1 MQSSKGSIQEMFIT
15 SKELDEEVKLLVY
28 LPPSYSALYKYNILF
43 AQDGKDYFQ
52 FGRIGRVADELH
64 YTNKIQNTIIIGIP
78 YLTVQDRWEKYHPE
92 GKKNHAYVRF
102 LAHELVPFID
112 QTFPTYQMGLG
123 RGLIGDS
130 LGATVSLMTALKYP
144 HTFGKVMLQ
153 SPLVN
158 SKVLQAVQAFDRF
171 HLLEIFHIIGT
182 EETAVKTTIQT
193 VEDFLTPNRELNQLL
208 HKTTADYIYKEFNG
222 DHTWK
227 HWQPY
232 VKTIMEKMFS

>member
-1 MQSSKGSIQEMFIT
+1 MQSSKGTIQEMVIT
-15 SKELDEEVKLLVY
+15 SVELKEDVKLLVY
-28 LPPSYSALYKYNILF
+28 LPPSYSPLYKYNVLF

-52 FGRIGRVADELH
+52 FGRIGRIADELH
-64 YTNKIQNTIIIGIP
+64 QMNKIQNTIIIGIP
-78 YLTVQDRWEKYHPE
+78 YKSVEDRREKYHPE
-92 GKKNHAYVRF
+92 GQKNKSYIRF
-102 LAHELVPFID
+102 MAHELVPFID
-112 QTFPTYQMGLG
+112 EKFPTYQMGLG

-158 SKVLQAVQAFDRF
+158 KNVLSAVQQFDRY

-193 VEDFLTPNRELNQLL
+193 IEDFLTPNRELSHLL
-208 HKTTADYIYKEFNG
+208 DQTNADYIYEEFKG
-222 DHTWK
+222 GHTWK

-232 VKTIMEKMFS
+232 VLTIMERML